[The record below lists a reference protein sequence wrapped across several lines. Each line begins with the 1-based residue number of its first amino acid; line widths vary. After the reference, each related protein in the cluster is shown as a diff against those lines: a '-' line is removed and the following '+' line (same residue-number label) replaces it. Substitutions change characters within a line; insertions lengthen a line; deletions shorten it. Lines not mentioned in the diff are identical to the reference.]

1 MQSKLS
7 ISEGSEVMSQ
17 IFEALRKAEALKT
30 SASWR
35 DIAETG
41 AAERR
46 RGDRR
51 VVAANIRI
59 YGHGQ
64 GSNPFFEE
72 NPILNTSEM
81 GALLLM
87 RTPVVA
93 GQKLLLINE
102 AAEQV
107 QECRVARTSCRD
119 SEEFEVA
126 IEFPTP
132 QPEFWKRLGE
142 QGEDTGIEKRK
153 RPRVTLPRGMSIS
166 WRGRGEPVISRV
178 QTISAG
184 GVSIAT
190 PEPPPN
196 GELLPLSFEVP
207 AGGISAQAVVRHS
220 HDGEG
225 MGVEF
230 IAMPDVAR
238 VRLDD
243 LLQKLLG

>member
-1 MQSKLS
+1 
-7 ISEGSEVMSQ
+7 MSQ
-17 IFEALRKAEALKT
+17 IFEALRKAEAAKSSGT
-30 SASWR
+30 WRR
-35 DIAETG
+35 DITEME

-46 RGDRR
+46 RSERSS
-51 VVAANIRI
+51 VAANIRI

-64 GSNPFFEE
+64 GLNPFFDE

-87 RTPVVA
+87 KMPVVS

-107 QECRVARTSCRD
+107 QECRVVRTSCRD
-119 SEEFEVA
+119 SQEFEVA
-126 IEFPTP
+126 VEFHTP
-132 QPEFWKRLGE
+132 QPQFWTRLGE
-142 QGEDTGIEKRK
+142 QGEGPGAEKRK
-153 RPRVTLPRGMSIS
+153 RPRITLPRGMSIS

-184 GVSIAT
+184 GLSIAA

-196 GELLPLSFEVP
+196 GELLHVSFEVP
-207 AGGISAQAVVRHS
+207 AGGINAQAIVRHKR
-220 HDGEG
+220 DGEG

-230 IAMPDVAR
+230 VAMPDVAR
-238 VRLDD
+238 ARLDD
-243 LLQKLLG
+243 LMQKLLS